1 MRVNIQKHDMKHMSD
16 DLCVYP
22 LDSFKQ
28 SSAVNDISVC
38 SHTTIV
44 LLISLQGQKEFTI
57 SQITLNLGMTLDF
70 TLG

>member
-1 MRVNIQKHDMKHMSD
+1 MRVVQKHDMKYMSD
-16 DLCVYP
+16 DLFVYH
-22 LDSFKQ
+22 LDSSKH
-28 SSAVNDISVC
+28 SSAVNDISMC

>member
-1 MRVNIQKHDMKHMSD
+1 MKYMSD
-16 DLCVYP
+16 DLFVYH
-22 LDSFKQ
+22 LDSSKH
-28 SSAVNDISVC
+28 SSAINDISVC